1 MRFCAYFFL
10 SFFFILCKK
19 AHKRKKT
26 KDERKRS
33 ECRFFTSIQ
42 SCVVLL
48 GSMMD
53 EYHTGSGMSYD
64 IQMY

>member
-1 MRFCAYFFL
+1 MRARIFFV
-10 SFFFILCKK
+10 FFFIVCKK
-19 AHKRKKT
+19 DKRKKT

-42 SCVVLL
+42 SCVV

-53 EYHTGSGMSYD
+53 EYGTGSGMYD

>member
-1 MRFCAYFFL
+1 MRVFFFV
-10 SFFFILCKK
+10 FFFILCKK
-19 AHKRKKT
+19 DKRKKT